1 MLSLIIPAFNE
12 EDRLPATL
20 TRVREYLDGAG
31 EEYEVIV
38 VDDGSGDHTA
48 AVADARAASWPQL
61 RVIRLGANSG
71 KGAAVRR
78 GMLAATGSHRAF
90 SDADLSTPMEELPR
104 LRARLGGACQVA
116 IGSRAVTDSRI
127 EVHQPGHREFMGRAY
142 NRVLQLVALPGISD
156 SQCGFKVFT
165 QLAATTCFGR
175 LEARRFGFDA
185 EVLLCARNRGWEIAE
200 VPVRW
205 SHVEASRVRSI
216 RDSSHML
223 LDLARLRLRR
233 RQGGG

>member
-1 MLSLIIPAFNE
+1 MLSLIIPAFDE
-12 EDRLPATL
+12 EGRLPGTL
-20 TRVREYLDGAG
+20 TRVREYLESAG

-38 VDDGSGDHTA
+38 VDDGSGDDTA
-48 AVADARAASWPQL
+48 AVAEARAASWPQL
-61 RVIRLGANSG
+61 SVLRLGANAG

-104 LRARLGGACQVA
+104 LRARLGGRCHVA
-116 IGSRAVTDSRI
+116 IGSRAVAEARI

-142 NRVLQLVALPGISD
+142 NRVLRLVALPGISD
-156 SQCGFKVFT
+156 TQCGFKVFT
-165 QLAATTCFGR
+165 DVAATTCFGQ
-175 LEARRFGFDA
+175 LDARRFGFDA
-185 EVLLCARNRGWEIAE
+185 EVLLCARRQGWEIAE

-223 LDLARLRLRR
+223 LDLARLRLKRR
-233 RQGGG
+233 